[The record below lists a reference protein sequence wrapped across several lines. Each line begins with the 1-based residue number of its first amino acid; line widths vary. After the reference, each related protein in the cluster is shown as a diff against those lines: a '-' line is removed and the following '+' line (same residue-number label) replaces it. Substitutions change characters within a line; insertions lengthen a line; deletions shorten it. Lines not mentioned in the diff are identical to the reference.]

1 VFYEQYE
8 LSNLFDISRLPVYLL
23 FIF

>member
-8 LSNLFDISRLPVYLL
+8 FSNLFDISRLPVYLL